1 MPIMNW
7 DNSLDIGV
15 KAMNDEHHGLLD
27 IMNQIYDA
35 HAGGKR
41 GATINALVAKLGD
54 ACTAH
59 FAHEEAYMQRIGYP
73 GFNKH
78 KALHTNLLTRYGAF
92 AAQIR
97 AGGGLASDA
106 FFQFLKFWLSS
117 HIKGIDTK
125 YAAHAVG
132 AAR

>member
-7 DNSLDIGV
+7 DKSLDIGV

-35 HAGGKR
+35 HAVGKQ
-41 GATINALVAKLGD
+41 GATINALVAKLGE
-54 ACTAH
+54 ACTEH

-73 GFNKH
+73 GFTNH
-78 KALHTNLLTRYGAF
+78 KALHTSLLTRYGDF
-92 AAQIR
+92 AARIR
-97 AGGGLASDA
+97 AAGGIASDD

-125 YAAHAVG
+125 YAAHATSVG
-132 AAR
+132 R

>member
-15 KAMNDEHHGLLD
+15 KTMNDEHHGLLD

-35 HAGGKR
+35 HAGGKQ
-41 GATINALVAKLGD
+41 GATINALVAKLGE